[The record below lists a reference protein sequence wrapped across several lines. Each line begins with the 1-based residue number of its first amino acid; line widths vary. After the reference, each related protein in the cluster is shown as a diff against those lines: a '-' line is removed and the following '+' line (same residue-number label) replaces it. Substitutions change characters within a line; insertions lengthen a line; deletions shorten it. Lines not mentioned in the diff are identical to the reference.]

1 MILIT
6 LQKAEEKI
14 KEMEIDQEEI
24 NASKLE
30 KKIND
35 KYRK

>member
-6 LQKAEEKI
+6 LQKAKEKI

-24 NASKLE
+24 NTLKLE
-30 KKIND
+30 KKN
-35 KYRK
+35 

>member
-6 LQKAEEKI
+6 LQEAKEKI

-24 NASKLE
+24 NTLKLE
-30 KKIND
+30 KKN
-35 KYRK
+35 

>member
-6 LQKAEEKI
+6 LQKFEEKI

-24 NASKLE
+24 NALKLE
-30 KKIND
+30 KKN
-35 KYRK
+35 